1 MTVAQQNIRASSK
14 TSNVGGGF
22 GSTLFRVAWLA
33 ILLGFVMEA
42 LLLLFA
48 SGFGIFP
55 GLKPVAAELVKQI
68 SWSTIVC
75 AGLALG
81 TAVTKARAPLMG
93 ILGLLAA
100 PVAFTVSRSIHQG
113 AVKTLEIAGSAGA
126 DAPPVLLLAVLKA
139 LEYACLGVAVG
150 WIGRRAWG
158 GVSAH
163 LATGLLVGLVFGG
176 TILALTYQMSPEPP
190 TTAALVSRG
199 ANEILFPVGCS
210 LVLFAA
216 TAMGEQVGQRG
227 GKSTQEKEIRS

>member
-1 MTVAQQNIRASSK
+1 MTAPQQNGQASPT
-14 TSNVGGGF
+14 TSDAGGGL

-33 ILLGFVMEA
+33 ILLGFAMEA
-42 LLLLFA
+42 LLLLFTA
-48 SGFGIFP
+48 GFGIFP
-55 GLKPVAAELVKQI
+55 GLRPVAADLVRQV

-75 AGLALG
+75 VGLALG

-100 PVAFTVSRSIHQG
+100 PVAFTISRSLHQG
-113 AVKTLEIAGSAGA
+113 AVKTLEIAGSGA

-139 LEYACLGVAVG
+139 VEYACLGLALG
-150 WIGRRAWG
+150 WLGRRAWG
-158 GVSAH
+158 GLSAH

-176 TILALTYQMSPEPP
+176 TIVALTYQMSPEPP
-190 TTAALVSRG
+190 VTAALVSRG

-216 TAMGEQVGQRG
+216 TAIGGRVEQREGQ
-227 GKSTQEKEIRS
+227 SDQEKEGRS